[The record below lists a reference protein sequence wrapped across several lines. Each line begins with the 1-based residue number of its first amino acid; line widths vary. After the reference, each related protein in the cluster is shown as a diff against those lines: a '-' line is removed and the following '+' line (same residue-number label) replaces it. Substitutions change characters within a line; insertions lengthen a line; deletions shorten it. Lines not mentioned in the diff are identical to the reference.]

1 MELTKQAQ
9 DYAIRVA
16 ELVKFLR
23 EDDKGFPLADELL
36 ACGVEAGLSL
46 REPGTEGFKK
56 AAGALRKSDYL
67 LEMAV
72 SAGYLTERQSVHI
85 RDEGRALLEAI
96 DDKKQIEILSTQR
109 REKT

>member
-1 MELTKQAQ
+1 MELMKQAQ

-23 EDDKGFPLADELL
+23 EDSKGFPLADELL
-36 ACGVEAGLSL
+36 TCGVEAGMSL

-56 AAGALRKSDYL
+56 AAQALRKADYL

-72 SAGYLTERQSVHI
+72 SAGYLTEQQSVHI

-96 DDKKQIEILSTQR
+96 ENA
-109 REKT
+109 

>member
-36 ACGVEAGLSL
+36 TCGVEAGLYL
-46 REPGTEGFKK
+46 REPGAEDFEKATESLLK
-56 AAGALRKSDYL
+56 ADYL

-85 RDEGRALLEAI
+85 RDEGHALLGALNEQT
-96 DDKKQIEILSTQR
+96 KEYGTMR
-109 REKT
+109 RNEQ

>member
-1 MELTKQAQ
+1 MELNKQAQ

-36 ACGVEAGLSL
+36 TCGVEAGLSL
-46 REPGTEGFKK
+46 REPGTEGFKT
-56 AAGALRKSDYL
+56 AAGALKKADYL

-85 RDEGRALLEAI
+85 RDEGRILLDAI
-96 DDKKQIEILSTQR
+96 GSA
-109 REKT
+109 

>member
-1 MELTKQAQ
+1 MMLNKQAQ

-23 EDDKGFPLADELL
+23 EDDRGFPLADELL
-36 ACGVEAGLSL
+36 ACGVEIGMAL

-56 AAGALRKSDYL
+56 AAEALRKADYL

-85 RDEGRALLEAI
+85 RDEGRALLEAVGSA
-96 DDKKQIEILSTQR
+96 E
-109 REKT
+109 

>member
-1 MELTKQAQ
+1 MELHKQAR

-36 ACGVEAGLSL
+36 ACGVEAGFSL
-46 REPGTEGFKK
+46 REPGAEGFKK
-56 AAGALRKSDYL
+56 AAGALEKADYL

-72 SAGYLTERQSVHI
+72 RAGYLTERQSVHI
-85 RDEGRALLEAI
+85 RDEGRALLEATKN
-96 DDKKQIEILSTQR
+96 DR
-109 REKT
+109 GGM

>member
-1 MELTKQAQ
+1 MELNKQAQ

-36 ACGVEAGLSL
+36 ACGVEAGMALWEAESGNNWQ
-46 REPGTEGFKK
+46 RTAK
-56 AAGALRKSDYL
+56 AIRKADYL

-72 SAGYLTERQSVHI
+72 HAGYLTELQSFHI
-85 RDEGRALLEAI
+85 RDEGRALLETLETQQ
-96 DDKKQIEILSTQR
+96 KQELNA
-109 REKT
+109 

>member
-23 EDDKGFPLADELL
+23 EDDKGFPLANELL
-36 ACGVEAGLSL
+36 ACGVEAGFSL
-46 REPGTEGFKK
+46 REPGTED
-56 AAGALRKSDYL
+56 AERAVQALRKADYL
-67 LEMAV
+67 LEMTV

-96 DDKKQIEILSTQR
+96 ENA
-109 REKT
+109 

>member
-1 MELTKQAQ
+1 MELNKQAQ

-36 ACGVEAGLSL
+36 ACGVEVGMSL
-46 REPGTEGFKK
+46 LEPGIKGFNK
-56 AAGALRKSDYL
+56 AEEALLKADYL
-67 LEMAV
+67 LEMTV

-85 RDEGRALLEAI
+85 RDEGRKLLDALNV
-96 DDKKQIEILSTQR
+96 QR
-109 REKT
+109 KEHGTMRRNEP